1 MEDPLLLLNNNKAA
15 IISDLNIPEA
25 PKGKITRYWLYLVT
39 DGMGMPVNVPVIVAR
54 GFEDGPTLGLTAAVH
69 GNELNGIPVI
79 QQIFKQI
86 NTTKLKGAI
95 VGVPVVNIP
104 ALLRST
110 RRFIDD
116 VDLNHVMPGKEN
128 GNVSQVYAFRLVN
141 SVIKEFDYLIDLH
154 TASEGRVN
162 SYYIRADMEN
172 PVTRQMALLQNAQII
187 VHNPPLDGTLRGAA
201 DDLGIHAI
209 TLEVGDPNTFQK
221 GVIRSSLTGI
231 HNLLNHLG
239 MTRTATEAPQKQPVI
254 CQTSYWIY
262 ADQGGILSVHP
273 EVATFVK
280 KGVVIATL
288 RNIFGDLLKEYYA
301 PEDGIVIGKSVN
313 PINQTGGRI
322 LHLGIV

>member
-1 MEDPLLLLNNNKAA
+1 MEDPLLLLSNNQAA
-15 IISDLNIPEA
+15 IIKDLNIQEA

-39 DGMGMPVNVPVIVAR
+39 DGMGMPINVPVIVAR
-54 GFEDGPTLGLTAAVH
+54 GLEDGPTLGLTAAVH

-79 QQIFKQI
+79 QRLFKQV
-86 NTTKLKGAI
+86 NTSKLKGTI

-110 RRFIDD
+110 RQFIDD
-116 VDLNHVMPGKEN
+116 VDLNHVMPGKAN
-128 GNVSQVYAFRLVN
+128 GNVSQVYAYRLVN

-154 TASEGRVN
+154 TASVGRVN
-162 SYYIRADMEN
+162 SYYIRVDMDN
-172 PVTRQMALLQNAQII
+172 PTTRKMALLQNAQII

-201 DDLGIHAI
+201 DDMGINAI

-231 HNLLNHLG
+231 HNLLNYMG
-239 MTRTATEAPQKQPVI
+239 MTQTGIEAPLQEPYI
-254 CQTSYWIY
+254 CKTSYWIY

-280 KGVVIATL
+280 KGSVIATL

-322 LHLGIV
+322 LHLGIL